1 METCCSSYSE
11 TREKK
16 NPDRETE
23 QRKETDLLFR
33 DGILSIE
40 LFGLPQVMIGDYEVL
55 KRVYNHSA
63 AQNRALRYSV
73 SDTVMVEKVG
83 SLDSCFFLKGS
94 DLDRKVQIAVF
105 DGRIRIWD

>member
-1 METCCSSYSE
+1 MYCTQFRKYKYRKKPESE
-11 TREKK
+11 I
-16 NPDRETE
+16 E